1 MTGWVVWQHTEFCTN
16 RWEERLY
23 NAVIG
28 LVYCFSFFSLK
39 EGRSRYRQAAFQ
51 VELEKTRVFKKNQ
64 PMGFFGF
71 FGGFLVFFLYICPE
85 ERVFRVFSVSRILLG
100 ASRLKIIITHTN

>member
-1 MTGWVVWQHTEFCTN
+1 MQACSDELLFSLCPVVHWAVMTGWVVWQHTEFCTN

-39 EGRSRYRQAAFQ
+39 EGRSRYRQAAYQ
-51 VELEKTRVFKKNQ
+51 VELEKTRV
-64 PMGFFGF
+64 
-71 FGGFLVFFLYICPE
+71 
-85 ERVFRVFSVSRILLG
+85 
-100 ASRLKIIITHTN
+100 

>member
-39 EGRSRYRQAAFQ
+39 EGRSRYRQAAYQ
-51 VELEKTRVFKKNQ
+51 VELEKTRVFNKKNTS
-64 PMGFFGF
+64 PVVFFVYLGFFWF
-71 FGGFLVFFLYICPE
+71 FLFFFVFFTYLPRRE
-85 ERVFRVFSVSRILLG
+85 FLGFSQFQEYF
-100 ASRLKIIITHTN
+100 

>member
-1 MTGWVVWQHTEFCTN
+1 VHWAVMTGWVVWQHTEFCTN

-51 VELEKTRVFKKNQ
+51 VGLEKTRVFYYKKTS
-64 PMGFFGF
+64 PVVFLFFFVFFCFFVFFVFWGFLFFFGF
-71 FGGFLVFFLYICPE
+71 FMYLPRRESF
-85 ERVFRVFSVSRILLG
+85 
-100 ASRLKIIITHTN
+100 